1 MGFTTYEPAPHTAYY
16 HTGIGGAGNYR
27 RLTASE
33 IAAPRPRTSDVKT
46 QPRPFYGGRGGVGN
60 AHGASERAIFSFD
73 EELQRDKL
81 RRDSIAPMYTV
92 GRGGAGNI
100 VPHEEEG
107 IDVDIECDSEADD
120 RVSLEGSVRRM
131 SETSIGQ
138 SAGGYSSRSLASN
151 ADRIVNRIRN
161 FGRHH

>member
-1 MGFTTYEPAPHTAYY
+1 MGFTTYEPAPHTAFY

-27 RLTASE
+27 KLTSSE
-33 IAAPRPRTSDVKT
+33 LAAPKT
-46 QPRPFYGGRGGVGN
+46 KTHDIKPTVRPFYGGRGGVGN
-60 AHGASERAIFSFD
+60 AHSASERAMFSFD

-107 IDVDIECDSEADD
+107 HDSEAEED
-120 RVSLEGSVRRM
+120 RVSLEGSVRRI
-131 SETSIGQ
+131 SES
-138 SAGGYSSRSLASN
+138 SNHSGYSSRSISSN

-161 FGRHH
+161 FGRH

>member
-27 RLTASE
+27 KLTAAE
-33 IAAPRPRTSDVKT
+33 VAAPKAKT
-46 QPRPFYGGRGGVGN
+46 HDIKPQARPFYGGRGGVGN
-60 AHGASERAIFSFD
+60 AHAASERAMFSFD

-107 IDVDIECDSEADD
+107 HDSEAEED
-120 RVSLEGSVRRM
+120 RVSLEGSVRRV
-131 SETSIGQ
+131 SES
-138 SAGGYSSRSLASN
+138 SNHSGYSSRSIASN
-151 ADRIVNRIRN
+151 ADRIVNKIRN
-161 FGRHH
+161 FGRH